1 MSSARQEHERAKL
14 DQRKGLFTT
23 GESFDPWTDCV
34 GAFPEESAERRAM
47 GRGLNSDR
55 DHARSF
61 SNPEA
66 VFPIAIA
73 KLATVAQLLRNLE
86 CRDTAALDALA
97 GLRPLRCPGIFSR
110 LIEMSRETDLVRPSK
125 DCKRTRSFS
134 VQAIVSPIGQKAGEV
149 FAILKH
155 HQVCRKPQEWRY
167 PISDPARSCIVVGGR
182 AGQRPVYLRKEQV
195 N

>member
-1 MSSARQEHERAKL
+1 LTRGRT
-14 DQRKGLFTT
+14 R
-23 GESFDPWTDCV
+23 
-34 GAFPEESAERRAM
+34 GAFPEEKAEGRAT
-47 GRGLNSDR
+47 GRGRNSEPR
-55 DHARSF
+55 PR
-61 SNPEA
+61 A
-66 VFPIAIA
+66 VILQPGGAVPNRETRHGSQA
-73 KLATVAQLLRNLE
+73 LRNLE

-97 GLRPLRCPGIFSR
+97 GLRPLRCPAIFSR

-134 VQAIVSPIGQKAGEV
+134 VQAIVSPIGQKGGECSH
-149 FAILKH
+149 ILKH

-167 PISDPARSCIVVGGR
+167 PISDPARSCIVVRGR